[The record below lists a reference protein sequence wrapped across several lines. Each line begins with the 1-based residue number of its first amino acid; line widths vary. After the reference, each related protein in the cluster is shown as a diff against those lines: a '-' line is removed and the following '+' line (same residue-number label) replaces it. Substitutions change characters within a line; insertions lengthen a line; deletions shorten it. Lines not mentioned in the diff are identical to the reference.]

1 MSNEPHHTTPRLDS
15 ELLQATRRTMLRGA
29 GLAGMLALGG
39 GSATAQKDFPRS
51 NALQDQN
58 ETSADDES
66 VPVTWENFPT
76 ASCHAGFQSTV
87 NEGGFGQFYHM
98 RDLAPIEDQFV
109 PGISRDFLYSWGVFD
124 LTEPVTVTL
133 PDSGDRYISMG
144 VQNEDQ
150 YAKMCVY
157 DPGQYTITQ
166 DLTKTRYAGVLVR
179 TFVDPNDPDDVETVH
194 GLQDELA
201 VSQDS
206 AGTFEIPNW
215 EQQSFEQID
224 DALRTVVITID
235 NWSGAYGDVDQVDPV
250 KFFIASVSRW
260 TGVPQPSEALFLQK
274 IPTQNDGTTPFELTV
289 DKDVPVGGFWSVSV
303 YNSEGYFEEN
313 EYDAYTVNNVTAE
326 QADDGSVTVHFGGNP
341 DQPNFIYTPKNWN
354 YMVRLYQPRE
364 EILDGSYQFPEAE
377 PLE

>member
-1 MSNEPHHTTPRLDS
+1 MNNKPHHTTPESNS
-15 ELLQATRRTMLRGA
+15 EPLRATRRTALRGA

-39 GSATAQKDFPRS
+39 SSATTSQHSSEANAQ
-51 NALQDQN
+51 QTDQQS
-58 ETSADDES
+58 SADDEL
-66 VPVTWENFPT
+66 VPVTWDNFPH

-87 NEGGFGQFYHM
+87 NAGGFGQFYHM
-98 RDLAPIEDQFV
+98 RDLAPIGDQFV
-109 PGISRDFLYSWGVFD
+109 PGVSRDFLYSWGVFD
-124 LTEPVTVTL
+124 LTEPVTITL
-133 PDSGDRYISMG
+133 PDSGDRYMSMNA
-144 VQNEDQ
+144 QNEGQ

-166 DLTKTRYAGVLVR
+166 DLTETRYAGVLVR

-194 GLQDELA
+194 RLQDELA

-206 AGTFEIPNW
+206 AGSFEIPNW
-215 EQQSFEQID
+215 DQQSFKQID

-274 IPTQNDGTTPFELTV
+274 IPTQNDGETPYELTV
-289 DKDVPVGGFWSVSV
+289 DEDVPVNGFWSISV

-326 QADDGSVTVHFGGNP
+326 RDDDGSITVNFGGSP
-341 DQPNFIYTPKNWN
+341 DQPNFLYTPEEWN

-364 EILDGSYQFPEAE
+364 PILDGSYQFPEAQPVE
-377 PLE
+377 